1 MNFIKCHL
9 KSLVLAN
16 TLTDGEGKGDD
27 NRDDGAAA
35 HRDLRVVNEHV
46 HQLRLEAEI

>member
-1 MNFIKCHL
+1 MNLIKCHL
-9 KSLVLAN
+9 KSLVLTD

-35 HRDLRVVNEHV
+35 DRNLCVVNEHV

>member
-35 HRDLRVVNEHV
+35 DRDLRVVDEHM
-46 HQLRLEAEI
+46 H